1 MEMNN
6 LENKDILITSRI
18 RLARNLKNYKFPIKM
33 TDEESEKVIFEVKS
47 AVEKQNLNYK
57 LTYMKDLSDI
67 EKSVLIENHLISPAL
82 AEKKEAAALLLSPD
96 QRVSIMLNEED
107 HIRIQ
112 TLENG
117 MSLKECWNESNKID
131 DILEEHVDYAFDKEL
146 GFVTSCPTNIG
157 TGMRASVMVHLPAL
171 SITNQIDKL
180 IYGISQLGVAVRGVY
195 GEGTKSMGHLY
206 QISNQGTL
214 GASEE
219 TLIDKISQIVMQIVE
234 KEERTREHLK
244 KNNLDEIEDDF
255 YRAYGLLTN
264 ARKMTAEEAMK
275 LLSLLKLGKEMGII
289 KMSENKNLYN
299 LMVKIQPNNISSVVG
314 KELLPKERDKKRA
327 EIIRNELLNDLSK

>member
-6 LENKDILITSRI
+6 LENKDIVITSRI

-33 TDEESEKVIFEVKS
+33 TMDESDKVISEVKT

-289 KMSENKNLYN
+289 KMSEDNNLYN
-299 LMVKIQPNNISSVVG
+299 LMVKIQPNNISSVAG
-314 KELLPKERDKKRA
+314 KELSPKERDKQRA